1 MHAKV
6 SSRTQ
11 SVEGGAD
18 RVPAWEDQEDA
29 DEGAHRR
36 SPRDRGDAER
46 LDDRATQARRSVA
59 GRGRSRTCGK
69 PSSSK
74 ASRGALVRRKRAT
87 TPTPK
92 LLDGAAEAKLI
103 AMRLGKPPV
112 GFVHWKLRLL
122 ADRMGEREVVES
134 ISPEAVRQ
142 TKKFVTQW
150 REPLVGCYDWRIGRL
165 FDVAISPDST
175 LAVAGGDEGDF
186 VVAWDIE

>member
-1 MHAKV
+1 MRQAFV
-6 SSRTQ
+6 L
-11 SVEGGAD
+11 EGL
-18 RVPAWEDQEDA
+18 E
-29 DEGAHRR
+29 
-36 SPRDRGDAER
+36 
-46 LDDRATQARRSVA
+46 
-59 GRGRSRTCGK
+59 
-69 PSSSK
+69 
-74 ASRGALVRRKRAT
+74 GALVRKKRGT

-92 LLDGAAEAKLI
+92 LLDGAAEGKLI

-112 GFVHWKLRLL
+112 GFGHWTLRLL

-150 REPLVGCYDWRIGRL
+150 RGPLVGCYDWRIGRL